1 MRPLHRRPQPE
12 HPLQRQRAADAEQQ
26 HQAARLQAAPARRM
40 GLPVRA
46 APGGGGTAWG
56 GGAGSVPAPPR
67 VWDPGRWLPWAPQVR
82 HAAPRGRAAHG
93 DPPRCGGF
101 PEAPRVSQGERGVG
115 GARNGAG
122 RIGVAEQGL
131 PPCRI
136 TRCRLYAFLPPP
148 LLTDP
153 PSAPNF
159 PLPGSQLVL
168 EVETPAPW
176 PPPHAPRSPLPLPHG
191 ARTPS
196 AQEPP
201 LCPPGA
207 RSGRGAASAS
217 CLAARRRGALR
228 DRGAGRHLQ
237 QGGVRTE
244 PPLGFDRAPPGP
256 GPRRAATA
264 FNKCARGGGCCSPC
278 ARSWVYCCAA

>member
-1 MRPLHRRPQPE
+1 MQSSSTKQLVFRLPQLVAWVSRYVRHRE
-12 HPLQRQRAADAEQQ
+12 
-26 HQAARLQAAPARRM
+26 
-40 GLPVRA
+40 
-46 APGGGGTAWG
+46 GGGTARG

-244 PPLGFDRAPPGP
+244 PPLGFDRAPPAP
-256 GPRRAATA
+256 GLAVPRRRSINAPEEEGAAPPAPAAGFIAVPRSRGGATA
-264 FNKCARGGGCCSPC
+264 ARTAG
-278 ARSWVYCCAA
+278 